1 MNNKSISVVMLGA
14 SGAVGSNA
22 LKALLDYNG
31 VQKILLLGRR
41 PIPDLE
47 STDIIIEQ
55 HKIDIFNPQTY
66 QDLING
72 CTHAI
77 CTLGVGQPSK
87 MNKEEFLK
95 IDKNAVIDFASI
107 CKNSG
112 IQHFEILSSVGV
124 DANSSSFYLKTK
136 GELNEALSALNFDRL
151 SIFQPS
157 MILTPTNRYGIMQ
170 GVLLKIW
177 PLLKPLLL
185 GPLKKY
191 RGIKVEVLGK
201 SMAANLFNN
210 NQGEEKLTW
219 KEFHKLVK

>member
-22 LKALLDYNG
+22 LHALLDRKG

-41 PIPDLE
+41 PIPDLRA
-47 STDIIIEQ
+47 TDINIEQ
-55 HKIDIFNPQTY
+55 HKVDIFDTETY
-66 QDLING
+66 KYFVDG
-72 CTHAI
+72 YTHAI

-87 MNKEEFLK
+87 VSKEEFLK
-95 IDKNAVIDFASI
+95 IDKKAVIDFASV
-107 CKNSG
+107 CKKSG
-112 IQHFEILSSVGV
+112 VQHFEILSSVGV

-136 GELNEALSALNFDRL
+136 GELNETLSALNFDRL

-157 MILTPTNRYGIMQ
+157 MILTPINRYGIMQ
-170 GVLLKIW
+170 GIVLKVW
-177 PLLKPLLL
+177 PLLKPLLF

-191 RGIKVEVLGK
+191 RGIRVEILGK
-201 SMAANLFNN
+201 SMAANLFSNN
-210 NQGEEKLTW
+210 KGEENLTW